1 MARSP
6 VGGAASTATSQCRPG
21 PWRGVIA
28 EYADLLPITDQ
39 TPRLTLLE
47 GGTPLVE
54 SVRIGPGLPGRVRL
68 LLKCEG
74 QNPTGS
80 FKDRGM
86 VVAVAKAMEEGA
98 RATICAS
105 TGNTSASAAAYSARA
120 GVPCLVVI
128 PHGHIARGKLAQAV
142 RHGARVVCVDGN
154 FDDGLRV
161 VREIVRDYPIALLNS
176 LNPYRMD
183 GQKTAAFEIV
193 DTLGEAPTYHALP
206 VGNAGNITAYW
217 WGYCHYRELG
227 LIGRQP
233 RMLGFQAEGAAPL
246 VRGEPVAE
254 PETRATAI
262 RIGNPARWQD
272 AMRAVHD
279 SQGHIFSVSEE
290 EIRSA
295 YCRLAGEEGIFVE
308 PASAASVAGVTRLAE
323 NGFFADDP
331 VTVVCTLTGHGLKDP
346 EYALEDGPSLEP
358 VEPRAEAVLE
368 HAGMSSR
375 PAATPTVT
383 RAGGG
388 C

>member
-1 MARSP
+1 
-6 VGGAASTATSQCRPG
+6 
-21 PWRGVIA
+21 VIA
-28 EYADLLPITDQ
+28 EYAGLLPVTDQ

-54 SVRIGPGLPGRVRL
+54 SVRIGPGLLGRIRL
-68 LLKCEG
+68 LFKCEG

-98 RATICAS
+98 QATICAS

-120 GVPCLVVI
+120 GIPCLVVI
-128 PHGHIARGKLAQAV
+128 PHGHIALGKLAQAV

-161 VREIVRDYPIALLNS
+161 VREIVRDHPIALLNS

-183 GQKTAAFEIV
+183 GQKTAAFEVV
-193 DTLGEAPTYHALP
+193 DALGEAPTYHALP

-227 LIGRQP
+227 LVGLPP

-246 VRGEPVAE
+246 VRGQPVAQ

-272 AMRAVHD
+272 AMRAIHESRGGV
-279 SQGHIFSVSEE
+279 STVSEE
-290 EIRSA
+290 EIRNA
-295 YCRLAGEEGIFVE
+295 YCRLAAEEGIFVE
-308 PASAASVAGVTRLAE
+308 AASAASVAGVIRLAGR
-323 NGFFADDP
+323 GFFGDGP

-368 HAGMSSR
+368 HAGMSPHST
-375 PAATPTVT
+375 ATPALAPCEPP
-383 RAGGG
+383 AGGG